1 MPDPRLAGI
10 EAQLRAGDARGALG
24 IADALIANPALA
36 AGDRFA
42 ALMLRSRIHEA
53 LGGLPA
59 AIADVEG
66 ALALNPRDAR
76 GYNELGIL
84 CADVREVDR
93 AIVAFRRATELDS
106 GYARA
111 WNNLGNA
118 LRESGRLGEAE
129 SAFARA
135 TTADPRYPLAW
146 ANLGVA
152 RRDLGRDD
160 DAAAAFERAIA
171 LDPKQRL
178 ALTAL
183 AGLRRGQGR
192 IDEAAA
198 LYERALAAEP
208 RDANAWLLYAGTLAE
223 RDDLEAAARA
233 YAEAERRDPRL
244 LRALFGR
251 HLALPMVP
259 AGADEVARSRQRYAA
274 GLAAI
279 EAELP
284 ARVARLSAEAL
295 VDELRWTN
303 FLLAYQ
309 GEDDRE
315 LQVRFAGIVAR
326 AIDAADPALRAPMPH
341 RYRGTRRLRVGF
353 VSAFFRE
360 GTVGRYFERWIID
373 LPRDAFE
380 VCVYHLQPG
389 EDAVAQR
396 LAARADRFRRCPRFR
411 PSQVAAA
418 VREDAPDVLVY
429 PELGMD
435 ATTFAV
441 AALRL
446 APLQCAAWGHPVT
459 TGHATIDAFFTAA
472 AMEREGAAADYTERL
487 VPLPGIGTRY
497 ERPVVPA
504 RSTRDALGLP
514 AEGTLFLCPQSLFK
528 IAPDDD
534 ALFARVLAAVP
545 DSRLV
550 LFEGRHPALTRRYLA
565 RLDAALAAQ
574 GVERG
579 ERVVVRPQVRHD
591 LYMQTNLAC
600 DAMLDT
606 LRWSGGNTSL
616 DAIAAGLPIVTLPG
630 RCMRARQSAAML
642 GIAGAPELVA
652 EDVGDYVRIAS
663 RLAGDR
669 TFREG
674 MSARLQDGAARVFDD
689 AAPIDAFAAWL
700 LANG

>member
-1 MPDPRLAGI
+1 VPDPRIAAI
-10 EAQLRAGDARGALG
+10 EAQLRAGDARGALAG
-24 IADALIANPALA
+24 ADALVA
-36 AGDRFA
+36 APVLGIGERFA
-42 ALMLRSRIHEA
+42 ALMLRSRAHEA
-53 LGGLPA
+53 LRNLAA
-59 AIADVEG
+59 AIVDVEG

-76 GYNELGIL
+76 ACNELGIL
-84 CADVREVDR
+84 CADAREIDR
-93 AIVAFRRATELDS
+93 AIAAFRRATALDP

-118 LRESGRLGEAE
+118 LRETGAVVEAE
-129 SAFARA
+129 EAFARA
-135 TTADPRYPLAW
+135 TGADPAYALGW

-160 DAAAAFERAIA
+160 DAAAAFERALA
-171 LDPKQRL
+171 LDPRQRL
-178 ALTAL
+178 ALAAL

-192 IDEAAA
+192 IDEAAV
-198 LYERALAAEP
+198 LYERALAVEP
-208 RDANAWLLYAGTLAE
+208 RDAQSWLLYAGTLAE
-223 RDDLEAAARA
+223 RDDLEAATRA

-259 AGADEVARSRQRYAA
+259 ASAGEVARSRARFAA

-284 ARVARLSAEAL
+284 ARAARLSAEAL

-309 GEDDRE
+309 GEDDRA
-315 LQVRFAGIVAR
+315 LQARFAGIVGR
-326 AIDAADPALRAPMPH
+326 ALDAADPALRASVPRRH
-341 RYRGTRRLRVGF
+341 RGTRRLRVGF

-360 GTVGRYFERWIID
+360 GTVGRYFERWITD
-373 LPRDAFE
+373 LPRERFE

-389 EDAVAQR
+389 EDEVAAR

-411 PSQVAAA
+411 PSQVAAR
-418 VREDAPDVLVY
+418 VREDAPDVIVY
-429 PELGMD
+429 PEVGMD

-446 APLQCAAWGHPVT
+446 APLQCTAWGHPVT
-459 TGHATIDAFFTAA
+459 TGHATIDVFFTAA
-472 AMEREGAAADYTERL
+472 TMEREGAQDDYTERL

-497 ERPVVPA
+497 ARPALPA
-504 RSTRDALGLP
+504 HASRESLGLP
-514 AEGTLFLCPQSLFK
+514 PEGTLYLCPQSLFK

-545 DSRLV
+545 GSRLV

-565 RLDAALAAQ
+565 RLDAALAAV
-574 GVERG
+574 GVARG

-591 LYMQTNLAC
+591 LYLQTNLAC

-630 RCMRARQSAAML
+630 RFMRARQSAAML
-642 GIAGAPELVA
+642 AVAGVPELVA
-652 EDVGDYVRIAS
+652 TDADHYVAIAS
-663 RLAGDR
+663 RLAHDR
-669 TFREG
+669 AYRESVSG
-674 MSARLQDGAARVFDD
+674 RLADGAARVFDD
-689 AAPIDAFAAWL
+689 PAPVDAFADWL
-700 LANG
+700 IASG

>member
-1 MPDPRLAGI
+1 MADPRLATI
-10 EAQLRAGDARGALG
+10 EARLRAGDARGALEE
-24 IADALIANPALA
+24 ADALVATPALA
-36 AGDRFA
+36 IGDRFA
-42 ALMLRSRIHEA
+42 ALMLRSRAHEA
-53 LGGLPA
+53 AGSLPA

-66 ALALNPRDAR
+66 ALALHPRDAR
-76 GYNELGIL
+76 ACNELGIL
-84 CADVREVDR
+84 CADAREVDR
-93 AIVAFRRATELDS
+93 AIAAFRRATEIDP

-118 LRESGRLGEAE
+118 LRESGRVEDAE

-135 TTADPRYPLAW
+135 TAADPRYALGW

-160 DAAAAFERAIA
+160 AAAAAFEQALS
-171 LDPKQRL
+171 LDPRQRL

-192 IDEAAA
+192 IDVAAA

-223 RDDLEAAARA
+223 RDDLAAATRA

-259 AGADEVARSRQRYAA
+259 AGAADVARARAHFAA
-274 GLAAI
+274 GLAAV

-284 ARVARLSAEAL
+284 ARATRLAAEAL

-309 GEDDRE
+309 GEDDRA
-315 LQVRFAGIVAR
+315 LQARFAGIVGA
-326 AIDAADPALRAPMPH
+326 ALDAADPALRAPLPRRH
-341 RYRGTRRLRVGF
+341 RGTRRLRVGF

-360 GTVGRYFERWIID
+360 GTVGRYFERWITD
-373 LPRDAFE
+373 LPRTAFE

-389 EDAVAQR
+389 VDEVAAR
-396 LAARADRFRRCPRFR
+396 LAARADRFHRCPRFR
-411 PSQVAAA
+411 PAQVAAR

-459 TGHATIDAFFTAA
+459 TGHATVDVFFTAA
-472 AMEREGAAADYTERL
+472 SMEREGGAADYTERL

-497 ERPVVPA
+497 ARPALPA
-504 RSTRDALGLP
+504 RVARESLGLP
-514 AEGTLFLCPQSLFK
+514 STGTLFLCPQSLFK
-528 IAPDDD
+528 IMPDDD

-550 LFEGRHPALTRRYLA
+550 LFEGRHPALTQRYLA
-565 RLDAALAAQ
+565 RLDAALAAA
-574 GVERG
+574 GVARG
-579 ERVVVRPQVRHD
+579 ERVIVRPQVRHD
-591 LYMQTNLAC
+591 LYVQANLAC

-630 RCMRARQSAAML
+630 RLMRARQSAAML
-642 GIAGAPELVA
+642 AIAGVPELVA
-652 EDVGDYVRIAS
+652 QDVDGYVAAAA
-663 RLAGDR
+663 RLAHDR
-669 TFREG
+669 AFRDAT
-674 MSARLQDGAARVFDD
+674 SARLADGAARIFDD
-689 AAPIDAFAAWL
+689 PEPVEALADWL